1 VTQRFAPTT
10 NLPVSLNPTQD
21 GNIRSPSSPGKT
33 RACPFSTIATSEWWF
48 PGQSQRSCSVT
59 SSLFC
64 CHNYLRLAQDLISP
78 EISAHHFLDDRVL
91 WNRRAAHSIHGL
103 GIEETPLRCNRD
115 HLSLSEDIKES
126 AGLNQLLAGCSLTR
140 HAVTLTLSAR
150 FHLAEIESLAV
161 SIVARR
167 LNRRLRLRL

>member
-1 VTQRFAPTT
+1 MATSGRH
-10 NLPVSLNPTQD
+10 LHPVRP
-21 GNIRSPSSPGKT
+21 
-33 RACPFSTIATSEWWF
+33 ACPFSTIATSEWWF
-48 PGQSQRSCSVT
+48 PGQSQRSCSSLLPPPCFATITCARARPRSPQRYPRTT
-59 SSLFC
+59 SWMTVFSGTD
-64 CHNYLRLAQDLISP
+64 A
-78 EISAHHFLDDRVL
+78 FLL
-91 WNRRAAHSIHGL
+91 PHSIHGL

-161 SIVARR
+161 SIVARS